1 MGRTSAAG
9 SQRIHRLEAARLFG
23 FERAGAQNLLYFPL
37 DRRRHRCSSLA
48 GITSPWSGQRMLKV
62 MGILALLLTCVDHWT
77 TYLCLRSPVDGW
89 QISEANPMADW
100 LFGVTGLLPGLA
112 IDTFITLIAV
122 TFLVT
127 TMVVS
132 HPIKM
137 IFLATLTASTG
148 YAVINNMLAIQT
160 MGLWPLAQG

>member
-1 MGRTSAAG
+1 
-9 SQRIHRLEAARLFG
+9 
-23 FERAGAQNLLYFPL
+23 
-37 DRRRHRCSSLA
+37 
-48 GITSPWSGQRMLKV
+48 MLKA

-89 QISEANPMADW
+89 QVTEANPMADW

-137 IFLATLTASTG
+137 LFLATMTASTG
-148 YAVINNMLAIQT
+148 YAVINNVHAIQT
-160 MGLWPLAQG
+160 MGLWPLGQG